1 MIKAKAGG
9 MLIDI
14 VSPKELINS
23 SSDDINRIGII
34 VNDVVY
40 PLRSKTDSRPGVYPV
55 NRYLSFLRNPEE
67 NEIDNYKAT
76 DENIIDFNNSKSIQ
90 DIINA
95 KNKYL
100 QMESTI
106 LTSADNITTPIDHP
120 DDSPEMLA
128 LKEAIRCK
136 HIDINKYEQR
146 FGPNFNNDRRLLDK
160 NTITLAK
167 LKTMANAL
175 DMDISLTIKDKPG
188 NIPNPIGKVITV
200 SVTDEFSDE
209 LEEKGDQQ

>member
-67 NEIDNYKAT
+67 NEIDNYEAT

-95 KNKYL
+95 NTDNCIVSFKNNLSIELIRNMCDIYQKKRKRKLANYILDSYDDIKSKYYNTNKNK
-100 QMESTI
+100 
-106 LTSADNITTPIDHP
+106 
-120 DDSPEMLA
+120 
-128 LKEAIRCK
+128 R
-136 HIDINKYEQR
+136 
-146 FGPNFNNDRRLLDK
+146 
-160 NTITLAK
+160 
-167 LKTMANAL
+167 
-175 DMDISLTIKDKPG
+175 
-188 NIPNPIGKVITV
+188 
-200 SVTDEFSDE
+200 
-209 LEEKGDQQ
+209 

>member
-34 VNDVVY
+34 VNNVVY

-55 NRYLSFLRNPEE
+55 NRYFSFLRNPEE
-67 NEIDNYKAT
+67 NEIDNYEAT

-106 LTSADNITTPIDHP
+106 LTSADNITTPIDQP

-209 LEEKGDQQ
+209 LEEKGDQ

>member
-1 MIKAKAGG
+1 
-9 MLIDI
+9 
-14 VSPKELINS
+14 
-23 SSDDINRIGII
+23 
-34 VNDVVY
+34 
-40 PLRSKTDSRPGVYPV
+40 
-55 NRYLSFLRNPEE
+55 
-67 NEIDNYKAT
+67 
-76 DENIIDFNNSKSIQ
+76 
-90 DIINA
+90 
-95 KNKYL
+95 
-100 QMESTI
+100 MESTI

-120 DDSPEMLA
+120 DDSPEMMA
-128 LKEAIRCK
+128 LKEAIRSK

>member
-40 PLRSKTDSRPGVYPV
+40 PLRSRTDSRPGVYPV
-55 NRYLSFLRNPEE
+55 NRYLSVLRNPKGE
-67 NEIDNYKAT
+67 EIDNYAAT
-76 DENIIDFNNSKSIQ
+76 DKNIIDFNNSKSIQ

-106 LTSADNITTPIDHP
+106 LTSADNITMPIDHP
-120 DDSPEMLA
+120 DDSPEMMA
-128 LKEAIRCK
+128 LKEAIRSK

-200 SVTDEFSDE
+200 SVTDEFRDE

>member
-40 PLRSKTDSRPGVYPV
+40 PLRSRTDSRPGVYPV
-55 NRYLSFLRNPEE
+55 SRYLSFLRNPKGE
-67 NEIDNYKAT
+67 EIDNYAAT
-76 DENIIDFNNSKSIQ
+76 DKNIIDFNNSKSIQ

-106 LTSADNITTPIDHP
+106 LTSADNITTPIDHT

-128 LKEAIRCK
+128 LKEAIRSK

>member
-14 VSPKELINS
+14 VSSKEVAIAT
-23 SSDDINRIGII
+23 SDDANRIGVI
-34 VNDVVY
+34 VGNTIY
-40 PLRSKTDSRPGVYPV
+40 PLRSKTDDRPGVYPM
-55 NRYLSFLRNPEE
+55 NKYISLLRNP
-67 NEIDNYKAT
+67 NEYEVNSYEVT
-76 DENIIDFNNSKSIQ
+76 DKNIIDFSNSKSIQ

-120 DDSPEMLA
+120 DDSSEMWA

-160 NTITLAK
+160 NTITLSK

-200 SVTDEFSDE
+200 SVTDE
-209 LEEKGDQQ
+209 LEERGDQ